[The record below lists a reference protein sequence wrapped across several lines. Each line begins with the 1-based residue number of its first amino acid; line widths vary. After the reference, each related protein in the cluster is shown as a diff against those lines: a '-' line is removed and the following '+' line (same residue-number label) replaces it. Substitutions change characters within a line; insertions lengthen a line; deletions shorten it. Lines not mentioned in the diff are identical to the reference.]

1 MLQSDVESKLW
12 SMCQTCW
19 YEDPIQRPSV
29 ERLKQAISTFLGLL
43 EDVPRNRFEFAKGKS
58 VSTGQSALNNT
69 LAGDAHNT
77 NPAGASEQ
85 DTMQTTVSA
94 RKTWKTVKSKPEPIW
109 PTKVEKASLKGAP
122 HKLHTRSLTFF

>member
-19 YEDPIQRPSV
+19 YEDPIQRPPV
-29 ERLKQAISTFLGLL
+29 ERLKQAISTFFGLL

-58 VSTGQSALNNT
+58 VSTGQSA
-69 LAGDAHNT
+69 HNT
-77 NPAGASEQ
+77 NPASASEQ
-85 DTMQTTVSA
+85 DIMQTIVSA
-94 RKTWKTVKSKPEPIW
+94 RKTWKAIKSKPELIW
-109 PTKVEKASLKGAP
+109 PTQVEKALLKGAP